1 MSACATIMN
10 DLMLGLAAGL
20 FQLVIQP
27 NEPNLIFIP
36 QYCEVLKFSRR
47 CHATKPHR
55 FKSINVLVGR
65 FLYPDYATNDSLG
78 VRLGP
83 RISVCLTVLY
93 LTITLL
99 CLKRQTHTCL
109 VGRRMRYSCMYKVRV
124 SPTWCAVKIPDGI
137 T

>member
-47 CHATKPHR
+47 CHATK
-55 FKSINVLVGR
+55 SINVLVGC
-65 FLYPDYATNDSLG
+65 FLYPGYATNGSLG

-93 LTITLL
+93 LMITLL

-124 SPTWCAVKIPDGI
+124 SPTWCAVKIPDRI